1 LRGAG
6 FCLTLD
12 HKANS
17 CVASDRPQLS
27 KIKKRLLDD
36 ESTSAFIQA
45 TLMKAL
51 SIQKRTNW
59 PSAVWK
65 MAGIV
70 ILLAGLVW
78 LVFGQTLRHQFVNFD
93 DGAYVYRNPAVA
105 RGISSEAI
113 TWAFTH
119 VVAANWHPLTMLS
132 HMLDCSLYGVA
143 PGGHHLTNVLLHT
156 TAAIMLFLVFWS
168 MTEALWRS
176 AFVAAVFAVHPLHVE
191 SVAWIAERKDVLSGV
206 FFMLTI
212 GLYVHYARRP
222 TALRYLSVL
231 ACFALGLAAKPM
243 LVTLPFVLL
252 LLDYWPLGRFRT
264 STVTKLITEKIPL
277 FILTVAACVETLLSQ
292 HQSIDLIK
300 TMSLGARVAN
310 AFVAVMIYMG
320 QTFWPT
326 NLAVF
331 YPHPERNIPLW
342 QVVSGVGFF
351 TLTSAAALALR
362 KAAPYFMVGW
372 FWYAG
377 MLLPVIGI
385 VQVGI
390 QGHADRYMYLPQIGL
405 TIIVTW
411 GVAAVSKNWQY
422 RREFLSI
429 LCLAIIALLVYS
441 DRLQATYWQDSL
453 SLWEHAAA
461 VTPDNETVREH
472 LSDAYLEKGLT
483 DDAITQAKHALRVL
497 PDSADAQG
505 TLGAALARKGELN
518 DALVHLR
525 RALELNPQLIR
536 AHYNIGNVLAEEGN
550 IDEAITNYE
559 AEIRIY
565 PSFVEGHNNLARA
578 LFGKGDIS
586 TAMAHLKTALRLN
599 PNFAEARNNFGIALS
614 QSGDVPGAIAQWN
627 KTLELQADNIDAHCN
642 LAWVYATS
650 PDSTIRDGSKAVELA
665 ERALQLSDQKNARI
679 WRLAAAAYAEAGKFA
694 DAIKAAQNGLALA
707 QAAGDTTLA
716 QTLEMNIKLFE
727 ENGPIR
733 DVGAT
738 AAPSR

>member
-1 LRGAG
+1 
-6 FCLTLD
+6 
-12 HKANS
+12 
-17 CVASDRPQLS
+17 
-27 KIKKRLLDD
+27 
-36 ESTSAFIQA
+36 
-45 TLMKAL
+45 MKAL

-472 LSDAYLEKGLT
+472 LSDAYLEKGLV
-483 DDAITQAKHALRVL
+483 DDAITQAKQAC
-497 PDSADAQG
+497 
-505 TLGAALARKGELN
+505 
-518 DALVHLR
+518 
-525 RALELNPQLIR
+525 
-536 AHYNIGNVLAEEGN
+536 N

-642 LAWVYATS
+642 LAWVYTTS